1 MREDLFLANHQSI
14 ASMKSEEFININYD
28 YYTPA
33 RYEGGTQKGLITGFS
48 ISTKRISNED
58 IDSNYNTENI
68 LQQIEK
74 ITFDINFENKLQT
87 FELKILNR
95 SRFSVSVEG
104 LPKPRIFFYFEV
116 EPKEF
121 LDHWGSNKTFDGD
134 TDFTNLNLDTKTR
147 GEQVYFFPLIENVNF
162 SLNEYNPLFGNSI
175 DNRPSSDKQV
185 ADRDNLDIN
194 PVNLDSLISG
204 TATKAQI
211 PDSNY
216 SVTGLVNSRY
226 EGSKTDS
233 TDFGGVLPSF
243 TGRSFTGEVF
253 SNVVANTKISSSLEQ
268 DRVYKE
274 LFHSGESELP
284 TFTFVSSSFDVD
296 NNTGTGTRIDIKQ
309 SPEFTGSR
317 AINPGN
323 ILFLSGSPSTQEFM
337 RVIEVDNKNK
347 KLIVER
353 KYLSDRNISS
363 NLINHVGSKTI
374 FLIQPTK
381 LFEFGSGT
389 TKVELV
395 ENAKVLIKESRLILE
410 TDKYGNVFTSSSI
423 A

>member
-48 ISTKRISNED
+48 ISTKRIPNED

-95 SRFSVSVEG
+95 SRFNVSVEG

-121 LDHWGSNKTFDGD
+121 LDYWGSNKTFDGD
-134 TDFTNLNLDTKTR
+134 TDFENLNLDTKTR

-162 SLNEYNPLFGNSI
+162 SLNEYNPLFGNNI
-175 DNRPSSDKQV
+175 NNRLSSDKQV

-194 PVNLDSLISG
+194 PINIDSLITG
-204 TATKAQI
+204 TGTKAQI

-216 SVTGLVNSRY
+216 SFTGLINSRY
-226 EGSKTDS
+226 EGSKTDAEK
-233 TDFGGVLPSF
+233 FGGVSPSF
-243 TGRSFTGEVF
+243 TGRTFTGEVF
-253 SNVVANTKISSSLEQ
+253 SNVVTNSKISSSLEQ

-274 LFHSGESELP
+274 LFHTGEEELP
-284 TFTFVSSSFDVD
+284 VFRIVSSSF
-296 NNTGTGTRIDIKQ
+296 NLQQTSTTSTLKFSPIPTASSGSLFDI
-309 SPEFTGSR
+309 GD
-317 AINPGN
+317 
-323 ILFLSGSPSTQEFM
+323 ILFFSGSSSTQEYV
-337 RVIEVDNKNK
+337 RVQKIDRINNQ
-347 KLIVER
+347 LLVER
-353 KYLSDRNISS
+353 EYLSDKGLDS
-363 NLINHVGSKTI
+363 NATEKTVGQHI
-374 FLIQPTK
+374 QLIQPTK

-395 ENAKVLIKESRLILE
+395 ENAKVLVKESRLILE